1 MSRDNKTTHLSIRV
15 TEALKRQGK
24 ATAAMRGK
32 TITNVLTTVLEEYI
46 RNPERVEK
54 ALGQW
59 S

>member
-32 TITNVLTTVLEEYI
+32 TITVVLTSLLEQYVS
-46 RNPERVEK
+46 NPERVERT
-54 ALGQW
+54 LEQ
-59 S
+59 

>member
-1 MSRDNKTTHLSIRV
+1 MSRDNKTTHLTIRV

-32 TITNVLTTVLEEYI
+32 TITVVLTSLLEQYVS
-46 RNPERVEK
+46 NPERVEK